1 MTSPVYF
8 MDDRYRGPTSS
19 LPAKAQQLFDHAK
32 LYECFEPN
40 DSVAIK
46 CHMGEWNNSAYLRP
60 ILIRVIVDKVKEHGG
75 RPFVTDTTTAPYYFY
90 GGRSIADTHLETAAR
105 NGFTSETMGCP
116 IIISDGMYGTDDVK
130 IDIPDGLL
138 LKEAYLA
145 KGIAD
150 ADSMI
155 VVSHFKGHGSG
166 VYGGSIKN
174 VAIGCSS
181 KRGKFNVHICKH
193 QNVGWDKWEFIEDNC
208 IGEECPDSELCNN
221 LCLAGALTIKEDH
234 AQFDPEKCIGCFGHQ
249 RPLFRCKLWES
260 EKFDDWRNWFL
271 VAMGDAATAYLRH
284 MGKEKIGYLT
294 YAIDI
299 APACDCVPGSD
310 RSVIPNLGIF
320 ASRDMVS
327 IDMAALDMSVKMPGI
342 HGSAAEDK
350 HAMNPGDEKFT
361 AIVGM
366 SQWIT
371 PNTASALG
379 AGSKEYELIEPPVSE
394 DEGPFVHPMF
404 SPEKT
409 SGYYLGKGMKKL
421 GTWTPPGG
429 YKYHHE
435 PKITI
440 EELGKR

>member
-1 MTSPVYF
+1 M
-8 MDDRYRGPTSS
+8 
-19 LPAKAQQLFDHAK
+19 
-32 LYECFEPN
+32 
-40 DSVAIK
+40 
-46 CHMGEWNNSAYLRP
+46 
-60 ILIRVIVDKVKEHGG
+60 
-75 RPFVTDTTTAPYYFY
+75 
-90 GGRSIADTHLETAAR
+90 ETAAR
-105 NGFTSETMGCP
+105 NGFTAESMGCP

-130 IDIPDGLL
+130 IDIPDGVL
-138 LKEAYLA
+138 LKEAYMA

-174 VAIGCSS
+174 IAIGCSS

-193 QNVGWDKWEFIEDNC
+193 QAVGWDKLEVHRGQLHRRRMPQTASSATMC
-208 IGEECPDSELCNN
+208 ASQAPSK
-221 LCLAGALTIKEDH
+221 IKEDH
-234 AQFDPEKCIGCFGHQ
+234 AEFDPEKCIGCFGHQ
-249 RPLFRCKLWES
+249 RQLFSCKLWES
-260 EKFDDWRNWFL
+260 ERFEDWRTWFL

-284 MGKEKIGYLT
+284 MGKDRVGYLT
-294 YAIDI
+294 YAVDI

-310 RSVIPNLGIF
+310 RPVIPNLGVF

-371 PNTASALG
+371 PNTCSVLG
-379 AGSKEYELIEPPVSE
+379 LRLKRIRANRATGRRRMRHPS
-394 DEGPFVHPMF
+394 VHPMF

-409 SGYYLGKGMKKL
+409 SGHYLAKGMKKF

-429 YKYHHE
+429 YKYHDK
-435 PKITI
+435 PKVSV
-440 EELGKR
+440 EELSKR